1 MTPVNEGEI
10 LAGKYRVER
19 VLGVGGMGVVV
30 AALHIALDERVAIKF
45 LLPEALTN
53 AEAVA
58 RFAREA
64 RAAVKIKSQ
73 HVARVIDVGTLET
86 GAPYMV
92 MEFLKG
98 QDLSNHL
105 RQHGALPIA
114 DAVDFVLQ
122 ACEAL
127 AEAHALGIVHRDLKP
142 SNLYLTHQRDGT
154 PVVKVLDFGISKVSG
169 DAREKSDGAL
179 TRTSALMGFFSLRML
194 VFNHSFGSPSR
205 TAISPARVLGDL
217 RMSRSTHTTH
227 VPWGLDA
234 SRRSSRAARARK
246 SSALAR

>member
-1 MTPVNEGEI
+1 MPMQPSPISETTSPCLPKARCFMVAETMGPAPHRRKWGSIGAFHAYFAAHVERPGASAYAIGSWREVRLAEQRMTPVNEGEI

-105 RQHGALPIA
+105 RSNGALPIA
-114 DAVDFVLQ
+114 DAVDYVLQ

-142 SNLYLTHQRDGT
+142 ANLFLTT
-154 PVVKVLDFGISKVSG
+154 
-169 DAREKSDGAL
+169 
-179 TRTSALMGFFSLRML
+179 
-194 VFNHSFGSPSR
+194 
-205 TAISPARVLGDL
+205 
-217 RMSRSTHTTH
+217 
-227 VPWGLDA
+227 
-234 SRRSSRAARARK
+234 
-246 SSALAR
+246 